1 MANLKRK
8 VRSLQWKNSKAC
20 IAILVLGILAC
31 FSLAVAAR
39 FYAFEPVQVH
49 DSSMYPRHK
58 DRDYLWMCKLSQCL
72 EKVKYN
78 ESVWATLRNGESVV
92 RKVIGLPGDRLDFSD
107 RGRVKTPHG
116 KFRWKDESAFIQSR
130 QLHIPRK
137 GDTLHLDRLNDIEED
152 FFVNLLH
159 ESGQKFY
166 VKTTLWQGERE
177 IGVEAL
183 GATKLG
189 NRQVSLQEIDFLPWQ
204 DRFLLEEQ
212 VFHSEPGDSPIQM
225 RREFYSEE
233 DSTQIT
239 EFVVPEDCY
248 FLACEKGA
256 FCLDSREVGYFTQ
269 SHLRGRYVKE
279 PRIAINYVKR
289 LVSKLLIVPKKVKK
303 MAQDETAPEKTPN
316 KVAPE
321 ETKKA
326 PEGANPDNH
335 AKP

>member
-8 VRSLQWKNSKAC
+8 VRTLQWKNSKAC
-20 IAILVLGILAC
+20 IIVLFLGILAC
-31 FSLAVAAR
+31 FALACAVR
-39 FYAFEPVQVH
+39 FYALEPVQIH

-58 DRDYLWMCKLSQCL
+58 DRDYLWMCKLPQCL
-72 EKVKYN
+72 ENIHYN
-78 ESVWATLRNGESVV
+78 ETVWATLRNGESVV

-116 KFRWKDESAFIQSR
+116 RFRWKDESASIQSR

-137 GDTLHLDRLNDIEED
+137 GDTLQLARMNDIEQD
-152 FFVNLLH
+152 FFVNLMH
-159 ESGQKFY
+159 EAGKKFY

-189 NRQVSLQEIDFLPWQ
+189 NRQVSLQEIDLLPWQ

-212 VFHSEPGDSPIQM
+212 VFHSEPGDSPIQI
-225 RREFYSEE
+225 RREFFNVE

-239 EFVVPEDCY
+239 EFIVPEDCY

-279 PRIAINYVKR
+279 PRIAINYVKQFAA
-289 LVSKLLIVPKKVKK
+289 KLL
-303 MAQDETAPEKTPN
+303 TTPN
-316 KVAPE
+316 KISVKKESPDTPE
-321 ETKKA
+321 ALQKQDR
-326 PEGANPDNH
+326 PESNTG
-335 AKP
+335 K